1 MVSES
6 HEIDEL
12 LEELRSQLGAPDVV
26 TALRE
31 CARYGGDLAQIS
43 AQLDEHLPGKDTDA
57 RADLMAVGLL
67 SGVFNRPPWSSSA
80 EIACASACLEAGAR
94 SLAHSVRKHWSDAEG
109 TDMDEGPAGGIRSRI
124 EDGHR
129 VH

>member
-31 CARYGGDLAQIS
+31 CARYAAIS
-43 AQLDEHLPGKDTDA
+43 LRYP
-57 RADLMAVGLL
+57 R
-67 SGVFNRPPWSSSA
+67 SSTNTCP
-80 EIACASACLEAGAR
+80 EKIR
-94 SLAHSVRKHWSDAEG
+94 TPVRTSWRWG
-109 TDMDEGPAGGIRSRI
+109 C
-124 EDGHR
+124 
-129 VH
+129 